1 MARPK
6 LLFQDIK
13 LPTSVSR
20 GTPLTTKKVTK
31 TVAKP
36 APKPV
41 TKTVAKP
48 TPKPVPKP
56 VPKPAAKAPTKTS
69 AQIKAEAEA
78 LKAKQAAE
86 KAKEEAA
93 KAKALAEQKV
103 KADAAAKAKAK
114 ADADAKARAAAIAA
128 EKAKI
133 QAQAAAKAAA
143 EKAAQAKAQA
153 QAKAKAKAEQ
163 EAKAKAQAQA
173 QAKAKAEAAR
183 KLAEKKPV
191 VKTAE
196 KPLIKPVAKTP
207 PPLIKTKANIATEI
221 KPASA
226 PKPTPAPTP
235 KPVATPKP
243 PTKTV
248 ATSAPTPAPTP
259 KPTPTPTPAPVTKT
273 VAKPIIKTELPK
285 TQPQA
290 ERPKRVDFDSG
301 IEYNRA
307 VSDWRASD
315 PAKMQAPVSSATPA
329 PKPVPT
335 KTPTKPTLETVTKP
349 AFIGPKPPPPL
360 IQTKANYVQDIAA
373 KGRASMLPDMGP
385 GDRLLSP
392 TIKTTSSQSAL
403 DKEIVREEVRQ
414 ASNVSLL
421 PGKSV
426 LPIDDRLSEVV
437 KNIAAQEVTAKTG
450 VTSRYVAGP
459 PPPEAVVEGVGTT
472 PPSEQEIENILQ
484 KTADRAAEMET
495 EARRQLFYRGQVKR
509 RGGIRML
516 FGKYAF
522 PTPRKLAPATATT
535 KPDATIVSAVEKG
548 LTSWKDVPE
557 EYRLL
562 PDYQRPPQYS
572 EKAFTA
578 KQNRKEGWT
587 AMGGEER
594 WKK

>member
-1 MARPK
+1 MALPK

-31 TVAKP
+31 P
-36 APKPV
+36 APKP
-41 TKTVAKP
+41 A
-48 TPKPVPKP
+48 
-56 VPKPAAKAPTKTS
+56 
-69 AQIKAEAEA
+69 
-78 LKAKQAAE
+78 
-86 KAKEEAA
+86 
-93 KAKALAEQKV
+93 
-103 KADAAAKAKAK
+103 
-114 ADADAKARAAAIAA
+114 
-128 EKAKI
+128 
-133 QAQAAAKAAA
+133 
-143 EKAAQAKAQA
+143 
-153 QAKAKAKAEQ
+153 
-163 EAKAKAQAQA
+163 
-173 QAKAKAEAAR
+173 
-183 KLAEKKPV
+183 
-191 VKTAE
+191 
-196 KPLIKPVAKTP
+196 
-207 PPLIKTKANIATEI
+207 
-221 KPASA
+221 
-226 PKPTPAPTP
+226 
-235 KPVATPKP
+235 
-243 PTKTV
+243 
-248 ATSAPTPAPTP
+248 
-259 KPTPTPTPAPVTKT
+259 PAPVTKT
-273 VAKPIIKTELPK
+273 ATKPVIKTQLPVQITK
-285 TQPQA
+285 T
-290 ERPKRVDFDSG
+290 V
-301 IEYNRA
+301 
-307 VSDWRASD
+307 
-315 PAKMQAPVSSATPA
+315 APVLPIPSKEVIKVEAIAADIGPGDRLPQKAKA
-329 PKPVPT
+329 PTAP
-335 KTPTKPTLETVTKP
+335 TPTKVQPETLSTVGKP

-373 KGRASMLPDMGP
+373 EGRASMLPDMADMGP
-385 GDRLLSP
+385 GDRL
-392 TIKTTSSQSAL
+392 KTSSAL
-403 DKEIVREEVRQ
+403 DKAILNQEIK
-414 ASNVSLL
+414 ASSNVSLL
-421 PGKSV
+421 PGKAV

-437 KNIAAQEVTAKTG
+437 KNIAAQET
-450 VTSRYVAGP
+450 TSRYVAGP

-522 PTPRKLAPATATT
+522 PTPRKLAPATATA